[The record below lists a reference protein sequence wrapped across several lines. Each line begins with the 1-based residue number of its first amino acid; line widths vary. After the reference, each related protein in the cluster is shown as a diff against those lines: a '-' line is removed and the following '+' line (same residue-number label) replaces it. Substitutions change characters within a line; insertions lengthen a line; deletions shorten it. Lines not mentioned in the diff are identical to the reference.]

1 MRIDPTTSPINDIL
15 HQIRYHE
22 KMRDYYSGNARAKKS
37 EQQDINWLHNL
48 LKERDV
54 KTKLI
59 ANIIRLEAQQ

>member
-1 MRIDPTTSPINDIL
+1 MRIDPITSPTSDIL

-37 EQQDINWLHNL
+37 EQQDINSLHNL